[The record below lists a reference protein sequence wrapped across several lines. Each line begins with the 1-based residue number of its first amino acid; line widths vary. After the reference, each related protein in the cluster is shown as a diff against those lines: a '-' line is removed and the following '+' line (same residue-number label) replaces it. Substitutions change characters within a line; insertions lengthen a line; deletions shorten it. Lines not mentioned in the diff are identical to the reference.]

1 MSRATVAER
10 GLPANTDAEKF
21 ILGSILL
28 DGSRFASVAGAITE
42 DKFALQKHRCIWAR
56 ISDLAER
63 GENIDRVTLADE
75 LMRRGELESVD
86 GLTYLTSLD
95 DGLPR
100 IPNLDSYVRIIIEKH
115 RLRRAIFAAQR
126 TMTQA
131 LSGEF
136 TADQVCL
143 DGQAMLAE
151 ETGGYGGS
159 NIESAADFVGSYP
172 GGINL
177 FLDPSHANP
186 GISTG
191 FRELDDITSGG
202 FHRGEVF
209 LIGARP
215 GAGKSAVGSCIAK
228 HVARNGTG
236 VVIYSLELS
245 KEMYLHRMITEEA
258 GIGYSRFRRGDINDE
273 ERSRLRAATGLIMDL
288 PIYIDDTS
296 CITVAEARVKLNA
309 ILRHHTVGLAV
320 MDYAQLI
327 KPPKGQRFGTENDKF
342 YAVGE
347 GIKAFSKDT
356 GVPTLL
362 LSQLNRMSETAK
374 GDDRPKLSHCRGAG
388 VWEEIAYY
396 GACIYREFQKKPE
409 RDDLRE
415 VAKLLCGKNRSGPE
429 IDIILRFIA
438 WLMRFSDR
446 EGVDAMPHTAPP
458 PPVRDPSTSEQADT
472 PEHELAE

>member
-95 DGLPR
+95 DGLPH

-151 ETGGYGGS
+151 ETGGYGS
-159 NIESAADFVGSYP
+159 TDIESVRDYVTEFP
-172 GGINL
+172 GGVNAL
-177 FLDPSHANP
+177 LTEELGVF
-186 GISTG
+186 TG
-191 FRELDDITSGG
+191 FHQLDEWTSG
-202 FHRGEVF
+202 FHPSEIF
-209 LIGARP
+209 LFGARP
-215 GAGKSAVGSCIAK
+215 GSGKTSLATCIAK
-228 HVARNGTG
+228 NISMRGHGVAFF
-236 VVIYSLELS
+236 SLELT
-245 KEMYLHRMITEEA
+245 KKMLLGRIFTEHA
-258 GIGYSRFRRGDINDE
+258 NLSYSRFRAGELTDDE
-273 ERSRLRAATGLIMDL
+273 RRHLRTAMGEIMDIPL
-288 PIYIDDTS
+288 YIDDS
-296 CITVAEARVKLNA
+296 MGLRVADIRVKLNK
-309 ILRHHTVGLAV
+309 IIRQRSLSLLIV
-320 MDYAQLI
+320 DYAQLI
-327 KPPKGQRFGTENDKF
+327 RAPKGARFSTENDRIT
-342 YAVGE
+342 AVCE
-347 GIKAFSKDT
+347 DLKALCKDT
-356 GVPTLL
+356 NLPLLL
-362 LSQLNRMSETAK
+362 LSQLNRESEKVK
-374 GDDRPKLSHCRGAG
+374 GDSRPKLSQARGGGAF
-388 VWEEIAYY
+388 EEICYV
-396 GACIYREFQKKPE
+396 GGCLYREWITKPDRE
-409 RDDLRE
+409 DLRNKCE
-415 VAKLLCGKNRSGPE
+415 LIIDKNRSGRSGSITLSWTP
-429 IDIILRFIA
+429 
-438 WLMRFSDR
+438 WCMRFGNTETDP
-446 EGVDAMPHTAPP
+446 PHNAGN
-458 PPVRDPSTSEQADT
+458 VRDPSTSDV